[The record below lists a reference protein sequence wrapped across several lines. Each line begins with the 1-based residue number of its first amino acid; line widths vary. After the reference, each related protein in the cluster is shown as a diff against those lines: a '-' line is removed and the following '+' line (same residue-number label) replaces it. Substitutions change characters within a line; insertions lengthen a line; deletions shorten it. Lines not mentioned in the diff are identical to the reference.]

1 MINSK
6 EKITLVPV
14 GPLSDIGMALRLNP
28 QIADKIK
35 QIILMGG
42 AYALGNYTAS
52 AEFNILAD
60 PKAAHIVFSSS
71 VPIVM
76 MGLLWHM

>member
-1 MINSK
+1 
-6 EKITLVPV
+6 
-14 GPLSDIGMALRLNP
+14 
-28 QIADKIK
+28 
-35 QIILMGG
+35 MGG
-42 AYALGNYTAS
+42 AYVLGNYTAS

-60 PKAAHIVFSSS
+60 PEAAHIVFSSG

>member
-1 MINSK
+1 
-6 EKITLVPV
+6 
-14 GPLSDIGMALRLNP
+14 MALRLNP

-42 AYALGNYTAS
+42 AYVLGNYTAS

-60 PKAAHIVFSSS
+60 PEAAHIVFSSD